1 MDNLSEGDPLCHKYS
16 SFSPQT
22 STSLDDS
29 FRKLHTADEY
39 AFAGPHCPKIMYLEL
54 WNHEESDNSEFVC
67 LSVVWVL
74 GRWLLTI

>member
-29 FRKLHTADEY
+29 LRKPHTSDEY
-39 AFAGPHCPKIMYLEL
+39 DAAGPYCPETVYLEL
-54 WNHEESDNSEFVC
+54 WIHEESENSKFVY

-74 GRWLLTI
+74 GH